1 MDITEKKQ
9 KQAANKWISFRVM
22 PDELKQVTENAKKLH
37 IPRSKLM
44 KLALASYIQMN
55 FVLLFKVLEHTSKAE
70 TQVQFTHL
78 RAVRQSVCPF
88 LFQSI

>member
-22 PDELKQVTENAKKLH
+22 PDELKQVNENAKKLH
-37 IPRSKLM
+37 IPRSKFM

-55 FVLLFKVLEHTSKAE
+55 
-70 TQVQFTHL
+70 
-78 RAVRQSVCPF
+78 
-88 LFQSI
+88 